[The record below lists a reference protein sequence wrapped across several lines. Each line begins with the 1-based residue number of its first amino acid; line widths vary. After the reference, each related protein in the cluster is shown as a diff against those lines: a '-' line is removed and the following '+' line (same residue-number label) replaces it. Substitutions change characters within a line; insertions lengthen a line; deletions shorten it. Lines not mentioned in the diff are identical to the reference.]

1 MSLQTRI
8 TALAQAVGADVKALL
23 AAIGTK
29 VAASGGTA
37 SGLTLA
43 NGYTEGVFAVTGT
56 APALSP
62 ANGSIQTWALTANS
76 TPTAGAWA
84 SGQSISLM
92 VDDGTAR
99 TINWS
104 SLAPVWITGGGSP
117 PVLKATG
124 YTPILLWKIG
134 TVLYAAR
141 PGDA

>member
-84 SGQSISLM
+84 SGQSMTLM

-99 TINWS
+99 TISWS
-104 SLAPVWITGGGSP
+104 SLAPVWITGGGAP
-117 PVLKATG
+117 PILKDTG

-134 TVLYAAR
+134 TVMYAAR

>member
-62 ANGSIQTWALTANS
+62 SNGTIQTWALTANS

-117 PVLKATG
+117 PILKATG